1 MGEKKHR
8 EDLEERNMLALC
20 SLGDKSYKR
29 PEHSPGFFNLQL
41 HPRHLN
47 IGSNNDAMESSRR
60 QATDMDN
67 DDPGTPHV
75 QTTYETK
82 KKIQMLLEEK
92 AGVTLLSTS
101 KAGQLS
107 WEDSA
112 IHLLNRMTQVPVSQS
127 IYEFTMG
134 SGRGNPVVYL
144 DIAIGNDPLRRLRF
158 EVRLVRR
165 CMFLTQVKLFY
176 PQLPITVENF
186 RQLCTGEGK
195 DKARKKM
202 LWYTPH
208 MLAVKDEHIEGATLT

>member
-1 MGEKKHR
+1 MHPPPKEPRAEGVKLIGMPPVVEDRPRGISTALNGSNFAPTQRFVRHKVSCVHPNAIAQSQRDIQAKLEKRMGEKKHR

-107 WEDSA
+107 WED
-112 IHLLNRMTQVPVSQS
+112 
-127 IYEFTMG
+127 
-134 SGRGNPVVYL
+134 
-144 DIAIGNDPLRRLRF
+144 
-158 EVRLVRR
+158 
-165 CMFLTQVKLFY
+165 
-176 PQLPITVENF
+176 
-186 RQLCTGEGK
+186 CTGN
-195 DKARKKM
+195 RTWVKK
-202 LWYTPH
+202 TSNGP
-208 MLAVKDEHIEGATLT
+208 AQDGRDEDDTG